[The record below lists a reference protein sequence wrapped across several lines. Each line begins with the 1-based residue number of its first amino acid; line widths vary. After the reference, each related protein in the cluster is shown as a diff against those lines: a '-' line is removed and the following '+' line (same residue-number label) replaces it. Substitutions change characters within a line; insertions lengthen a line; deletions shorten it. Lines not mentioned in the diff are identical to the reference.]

1 MASEFKIGTFSVN
14 IESKD
19 EGDELVKW
27 MSDLYN
33 LDLASDDELKAWYLN
48 YQYQGF
54 NRAEVLADFRRKVKD
69 PKIAIQV
76 ILVCALRGPQRAAET
91 QLMNGT
97 KIREMGIPAS
107 GLKGKRGV
115 SCQRITAAT
124 ADLAA
129 FYLRKLNVPKRLNL
143 TCPAWLQFPSAGS
156 LPLSPEMRLHHR
168 EFSIRFSILIGGEFN
183 EQIYEQMAANCYCS
197 PNVANALNT
206 EMSVIS
212 VTVPFP
218 ATYGQSSSSSS
229 SSAHNP
235 PSATP
240 VVPPGKMASNASKLK
255 P

>member
-14 IESKD
+14 VESKD
-19 EGDELVKW
+19 ENDELIKW

-33 LDLASDDELKAWYLN
+33 LELASDDELKTWYLN

-91 QLMNGT
+91 SLMNGT
-97 KIREMGIPAS
+97 KIRDLGIPAS

-124 ADLAA
+124 ADLAS
-129 FYLRKLNVPKRLNL
+129 FYLKKLNAPKRLNIA
-143 TCPAWLQFPSAGS
+143 CPAWLQFPSAGA
-156 LPLSPEMRLHHR
+156 LPLSPEMRLHHK
-168 EFSIRFSILIGGEFN
+168 EFSSRFSTLIGGTFN

-197 PNVANALNT
+197 PNVANALNSD
-206 EMSVIS
+206 MSVIS
-212 VTVPFP
+212 VTIPFP
-218 ATYGQSSSSSS
+218 ASYGQSSSSSS
-229 SSAHNP
+229 STSYNP
-235 PSATP
+235 PSSGPTI
-240 VVPPGKMASNASKLK
+240 PPGRVTPTVSKQK